1 VFWLPESATGGP
13 DPRRRLPGRHV
24 PARLHVRYD
33 AASFPEDIVF
43 QETAD
48 RANFQG
54 RYVLRHSW
62 KGDNTCEAALRYRE
76 QLRVR
81 AEQEASTLAA
91 LTAWPIDDIRR
102 RMGPAAAGPAKTHSR
117 RWWQK
122 LFTD

>member
-1 VFWLPESATGGP
+1 MDTFLT
-13 DPRRRLPGRHV
+13 
-24 PARLHVRYD
+24 RLHVRYD

-54 RYVLRHSW
+54 RYVLRHPW
-62 KGDNTCEAALRYRE
+62 KGDATCEAAQRYRE
-76 QLRVR
+76 QLRAR

-102 RMGPAAAGPAKTHSR
+102 RMGPAAAGPVKTDSR
-117 RWWQK
+117 RWWQR